1 MKVCFCFLLNAF
13 NNLNCTLR
21 TDIDIDI
28 DIDSR
33 ASFVKVQIFFVK
45 QMGFFG
51 QIDRDTEISQTKSR
65 SKFVAFKRE
74 NV

>member
-1 MKVCFCFLLNAF
+1 MKACFCVLLNAF
-13 NNLNCTLR
+13 NNLNCTVR
-21 TDIDIDI
+21 TDI

-33 ASFVKVQIFFVK
+33 ASFVKVQIFFLK